1 MSIIAEA
8 SLEQAMKIICE
19 IDFPTLPLYLQLI
32 QKEMS
37 RKHPSFTKISDFI
50 SQDIALTAKILKTVN
65 SAAFSTKYRI
75 ENIHQALTT
84 LGLTNFYNAVLADSI
99 KNQMKT
105 HHLSQK
111 NFNRIWHH
119 STAAAT
125 ACQKL
130 AEAINDQTSLDIS
143 FDVNHAYLTGLFHDC
158 GIPIMAARFSD
169 YEENSAKQ
177 FESGFPLIDME
188 NDCYQTDHS
197 IVCYIVAKMWEL
209 PEPVRNAIYYHSD
222 MDLGY
227 YKEIEHRQ
235 LSVLLRMAE
244 SFLTDIDISKDSIEI
259 FVSDGLSLET
269 VFTIAEDELGIDRDM
284 AEELYSML
292 EREHQ

>member
-1 MSIIAEA
+1 MSILVEA
-8 SLEQAMKIICE
+8 SLEQAMKIIRE

-32 QKEMS
+32 QKEMAK
-37 RKHPSFTKISDFI
+37 KHPSFTKISDFI

-111 NFNRIWHH
+111 NFNLIWHH
-119 STAAAT
+119 STATAT
-125 ACQKL
+125 ACQFL
-130 AEAINDQTSLDIS
+130 AETINSQSSLGVT
-143 FDVNHAYLTGLFHDC
+143 FDENHAYLMGLFHDC
-158 GIPIMAARFSD
+158 GIPIMAARFND
-169 YEENSAKQ
+169 YEDNAAEQYAAGLS
-177 FESGFPLIDME
+177 LIEME
-188 NDCYQTDHS
+188 NEKYQTDHS

-209 PEPVRNAIYYHSD
+209 PEPVRYGIYYHSD

-227 YKEIEHRQ
+227 YKESEYRQ
-235 LSVLLRMAE
+235 LAVLLRMAE
-244 SFLTDIDISKDSIEI
+244 SFITDMDISRDSMDI

-269 VFTIAEDELGIDRDM
+269 VFAMAESELGIDRDM
-284 AEELYSML
+284 AEELYSLL
-292 EREHQ
+292 ERERK